1 MSREKN
7 FPKNISRTKNT
18 HKSINYKEK
27 AQQEKTYQ
35 EKNIKISIQK
45 AHQEKRRI
53 KKKQWKER
61 ETCKTL
67 LMYDTLVKLG
77 AKKKQHYTTW
87 PQNFRQTKTA

>member
-1 MSREKN
+1 ME
-7 FPKNISRTKNT
+7 RT
-18 HKSINYKEK
+18 
-27 AQQEKTYQ
+27 
-35 EKNIKISIQK
+35 
-45 AHQEKRRI
+45 
-53 KKKQWKER
+53 ER